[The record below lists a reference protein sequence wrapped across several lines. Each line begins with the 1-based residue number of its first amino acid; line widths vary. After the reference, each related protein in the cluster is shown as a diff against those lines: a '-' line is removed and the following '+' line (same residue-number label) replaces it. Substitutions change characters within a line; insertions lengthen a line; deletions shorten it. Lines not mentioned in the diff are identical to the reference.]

1 MRMRKGL
8 RRGRFDVYTRNS
20 NDTAGS
26 FDRRESSLTA
36 EDYSSLLFFERLM
49 DMKKIREFV
58 FITKA
63 TAKNR

>member
-1 MRMRKGL
+1 MRKGL
-8 RRGRFDVYTRNS
+8 RRGRFDVYTRGL
-20 NDTAGS
+20 NDNAGS
-26 FDRRESSLTA
+26 FGDRGMSSMTP

>member
-8 RRGRFDVYTRNS
+8 RRGRFDVYTRGL
-20 NDTAGS
+20 NDAGNFGRRGMSGLTAQ
-26 FDRRESSLTA
+26 DQSSLV
-36 EDYSSLLFFERLM
+36 FFERLM

-63 TAKNR
+63 SAKNR